1 MLAEVTYILEL
12 IQIVVQFTAAYFSYV
27 IYKYNR
33 LYKAWL
39 AVVVGLVLMA
49 FRRVT
54 ALLIE
59 LSRAPASTDPVR
71 FLDRVLLPFTI
82 SVLLLWGLWSM
93 KKNFESFEV
102 VEKRVS
108 EKVKSLNKF
117 RKKKRKV

>member
-1 MLAEVTYILEL
+1 MLAEATYILEF

-33 LYKAWL
+33 LCKAWL

-59 LSRAPASTDPVR
+59 LSGAPTSTDPVR
-71 FLDRVLLPFTI
+71 FLDRVLLPFAI

-108 EKVKSLNKF
+108 EKVKSLNKP
-117 RKKKRKV
+117 RKKKGKV